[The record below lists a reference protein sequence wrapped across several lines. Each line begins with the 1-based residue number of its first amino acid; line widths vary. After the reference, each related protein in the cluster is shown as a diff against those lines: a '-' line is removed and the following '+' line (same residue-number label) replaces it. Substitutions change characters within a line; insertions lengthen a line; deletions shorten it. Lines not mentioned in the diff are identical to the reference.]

1 MLTGKCVWTKSQLK
15 LGWWIAAAAGAG
27 KSKQIQNREI
37 KILPVWWTMILID
50 CLQLAHAKTRRLWD
64 VKRVFWTPGEP
75 SRSFRVL
82 YLVSYNVISG
92 SNAAAA
98 GKYEKYRLTFN
109 LSFETIY
116 PKLLISCCLGSGEV
130 WLGSVHTWLALQHC
144 TVLYCTVLYSMP
156 RWREARCAA
165 RPPWPGWWRLCRLGT
180 ATLGPGTSNFI

>member
-1 MLTGKCVWTKSQLK
+1 MNCCCCWRWQIKTNSKS
-15 LGWWIAAAAGAG
+15 GN
-27 KSKQIQNREI
+27 QNFASLVNNDLDRLPATCPRKNSEVVRREAR
-37 KILPVWWTMILID
+37 ILDL
-50 CLQLAHAKTRRLWD
+50 
-64 VKRVFWTPGEP
+64 F
-75 SRSFRVL
+75 RSSQVL

-109 LSFETIY
+109 FSFETIY
-116 PKLLISCCLGSGEV
+116 PKLLISCRLGSGEV
-130 WLGSVHTWLALQHC
+130 WLGSVHTWLALHHC
-144 TVLYCTVLYSMP
+144 TVLHCTVLYSMP